1 MTKIKICGLS
11 REEDIQF
18 INEAKPDYCGFIINF
33 AVSRRNISPE
43 RLRELKRH
51 LVPGIQAV
59 GVFVNE
65 DPKLIAELL
74 NEGTLDLAQLH
85 GDESEEYIKD
95 IKKLTDKP
103 IIKAFRVKEAEDVR
117 KAFESSADRIL
128 LDSGKGSGKTFDW
141 SVLEHLP
148 DTADEKRNTWFLA
161 GGLDA
166 ENIPE
171 AIARFHPGV
180 IDLSSAVEKDGVK
193 DREKILE
200 AVAVVRNCQK
210 AEI

>member
-33 AVSRRNISPE
+33 PASRRNISPE
-43 RLRELKRH
+43 RLRELKSH
-51 LVPGIQAV
+51 LDPEVQAV

-85 GDESEEYIKD
+85 GDESEEYIKN
-95 IKKLTDKP
+95 IKKFTDKP
-103 IIKAFRVKEAEDVR
+103 IIKAFRVKETEDVR
-117 KAFESSADRIL
+117 KAFESSADRVL

-141 SVLEHLP
+141 SVMEHLP
-148 DTADEKRNTWFLA
+148 DTVEEKRNTWFLA

-166 ENIPE
+166 QNIPE
-171 AIARFHPGV
+171 AVERFHPGV
-180 IDLSSAVEKDGVK
+180 IDLSSAVETDGVK

-200 AVAVVRNCQK
+200 AVAVVRNCQSSGR
-210 AEI
+210 